1 MGKTK
6 PAHHR
11 GSYQAKAK
19 QVRDRANANPATQCW
34 RCGLTLDQHAPHRDG
49 KPAQWQAGHTRDGD
63 TLAPLAPEA
72 STCNQRAAAAMTNGK
87 TVGRTTRRW

>member
-19 QVRDRANANPATQCW
+19 QVRDRANANPATVCW
-34 RCGLTLDQHAPHRDG
+34 RCGGLARHGDP
-49 KPAQWQAGHTRDGD
+49 WQAGHTVDGMID
-63 TLAPLAPEA
+63 GPLAPEHRSCNA
-72 STCNQRAAAAMTNGK
+72 RAGQALSTKRRAPLQ
-87 TVGRTTRRW
+87 TTREW